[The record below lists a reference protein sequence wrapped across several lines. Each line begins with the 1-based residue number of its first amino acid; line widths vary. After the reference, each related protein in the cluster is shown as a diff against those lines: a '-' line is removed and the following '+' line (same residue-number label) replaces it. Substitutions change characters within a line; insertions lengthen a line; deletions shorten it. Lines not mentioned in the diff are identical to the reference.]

1 MKAILKPIFDFFRKL
16 HKRNPQILLLI
27 VMLFVWVVSI
37 PILQLIDPTS
47 GVFDAGIFQIPVFT
61 IILFVIFL
69 LVSWVTM
76 KMIFGELHRFA
87 KGKIKESFKSLTAW
101 QQIVIFY
108 SVYFALFFA
117 LVLLA
122 RVLVV
127 TPIR

>member
-1 MKAILKPIFDFFRKL
+1 MKAILKPILDFFVKK
-16 HKRNPQILLLI
+16 HKRNPQILWI
-27 VMLFVWVVSI
+27 FVMLSVWIFSI
-37 PILQLIDPTS
+37 PIIEFFDPQS
-47 GVFDAGIFQIPVFT
+47 GIFDAGIFQIPVFT

-69 LVSWVTM
+69 LVAWVSL
-76 KMIFGELHRFA
+76 KLIFGELHRFA
-87 KGKIKESFKSLTAW
+87 KGKIKESFKSLSAW

>member
-1 MKAILKPIFDFFRKL
+1 MKAILKPIFDFIKKF
-16 HKRNPQILLLI
+16 HKKNPQIVWLF
-27 VMLFVWVVSI
+27 VMLFVWIVSI
-37 PILQLIDPTS
+37 PILQLVDPTS
-47 GVFDAGIFQIPVFT
+47 GVFDAGIFQIPLFT
-61 IILFVIFL
+61 IILYVIFL
-69 LVSWVTM
+69 LVAWISI
-76 KMIFGELHRFA
+76 KLIFGELHRFA
-87 KGKIKESFKSLTAW
+87 KDKIKSTFKSLTSW